1 MTEADIGKLPISDI
15 ADKDCALFMWIIDS
29 HLHHAMKII
38 EQWGFTYKT
47 VAFVWAKT
55 TKHNKW
61 HFGQG
66 YWTRKNPEICLMAT
80 RGSPKK
86 ASWAV
91 RQLVVAPVREHS
103 RKPDEVREGIV
114 QLMGDV
120 PRIELFARTTTPGW
134 DVYGNETDKFKP

>member
-1 MTEADIGKLPISDI
+1 MSEKDIANLPIKEL
-15 ADKDCALFMWIIDS
+15 ADKDCALFLWTIDS
-29 HLHHAMKII
+29 HLKHSLDII

-66 YWTRKNPEICLMAT
+66 YWTRKNPELCLLAT
-80 RGSPKK
+80 RGNPKK

-91 RQLVVAPVREHS
+91 RQLVVSQVREHS
-103 RKPDEVREGIV
+103 RKPDEIRESIV

-120 PRIELFARTTTPGW
+120 PRIELFARTKTPGW
-134 DVYGNETDKFKP
+134 DVFGNELDKFE